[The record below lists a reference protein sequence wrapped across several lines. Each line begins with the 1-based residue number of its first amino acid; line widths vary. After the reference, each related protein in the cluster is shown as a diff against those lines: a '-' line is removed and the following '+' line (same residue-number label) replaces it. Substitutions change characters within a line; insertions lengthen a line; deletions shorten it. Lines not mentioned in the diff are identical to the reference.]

1 MATVKDLIG
10 SKADGTNYALNA
22 DETVYEALRLMAEAN
37 IGAVLVML
45 EGRIV
50 GIFTERDYLLKGEL
64 GDRTAGD
71 TLLREVMT
79 EEMYTVTTGTSVE
92 QCMALM
98 MQHRIRHLPVVE
110 DGKLLGI
117 ISMRDVV
124 AAALEDRES
133 EIKGLENYILA
144 SGFQG

>member
-1 MATVKDLIG
+1 MATVKNLIG
-10 SKADGTNYALNA
+10 SKTDGTNYAMNA
-22 DETVYEALRLMAEAN
+22 NETVFKTLRLMAEAH
-37 IGAVLVML
+37 IGAVLVVE

-64 GDRTAGD
+64 EGRVAKD
-71 TLLREVMT
+71 TPLREVMT
-79 EEMYTVTTGTSVE
+79 EEMYTVTTNTSVE

-110 DGKLLGI
+110 NGKLLGV

-124 AAALEDRES
+124 AAVLDDRES
-133 EIKGLENYILA
+133 EIKGLENFILA